1 VTDPNGYELRVTGPA
16 ERQLAKLP
24 AKVATAVVEFII
36 GPLLQNPHRL
46 GGVLHRELAGFRSAR
61 RGAYRIVYEIDED
74 LGAVIVHRPD
84 HRADVYR
91 PK

>member
-24 AKVATAVVEFII
+24 TKVATAVVEFIV
-36 GPLLQNPHRL
+36 GPLLEKPHRL

-61 RGAYRIVYEIDED
+61 RGAYRIVYEVDED
-74 LGAVIVHRPD
+74 LGAVIVHRID
-84 HRADVYR
+84 HHADVYR

>member
-1 VTDPNGYELRVTGPA
+1 VTGPNGYELRITGPA

-24 AKVATAVVEFII
+24 VKVATAVVEFIV
-36 GPLLQNPHRL
+36 GPLLENPHRL

-61 RGAYRIVYEIDED
+61 RGAYRVVYEIDAGV
-74 LGAVIVHRPD
+74 GAVIVHRID